1 MHNEIAQMFWEHV
14 DLLLMKHLGLELN
27 IDPKVTYPTRLPP
40 SGSGVKLGNR
50 LKRVEINEK
59 DRK

>member
-1 MHNEIAQMFWEHV
+1 MFWEHL

-27 IDPKVTYPTRLPP
+27 IDPKVTYPTHLPP
-40 SGSGVKLGNR
+40 AGSGVKLGNR
-50 LKRVEINEK
+50 LKRVDITES

>member
-1 MHNEIAQMFWEHV
+1 MLWDSLDEQMC
-14 DLLLMKHLGLELN
+14 KHLGVELN
-27 IDPKVTYPTRLPP
+27 IDPKCTYPTRLPP

-50 LKRVEINEK
+50 LKRVDIKEE